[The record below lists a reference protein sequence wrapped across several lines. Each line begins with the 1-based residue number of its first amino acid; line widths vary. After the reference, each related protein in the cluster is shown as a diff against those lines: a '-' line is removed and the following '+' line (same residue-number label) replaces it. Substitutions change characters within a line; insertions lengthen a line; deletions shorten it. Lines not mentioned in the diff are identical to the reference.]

1 MSIRGVFSAIRRLFA
16 FARATLANLF
26 VLAFGFALLAG
37 VVALLS
43 GPDYPEV
50 PEGGALLV
58 APDGVVLENYQGVS
72 PLGLLTGGSGA
83 QTRLRDLLRAV
94 DEAAEDDR
102 IAALVLDPSG
112 LDFLTPAQL
121 EVIGEALTA
130 FRATGKKIVAKSHY
144 YGRDQYYLASFAD
157 EVYMHPL
164 GEVSLSG
171 YGLYNLYYGDL
182 FDEFNVNVHVFR
194 VGTHKAA
201 VEPYT
206 RNNMSTEAKLA
217 NQALIDSLWTHF
229 VDQVAANRKLEPEAL
244 LAYADRY
251 DEVLAAAGGNT
262 AEAALTHGLVDE
274 LLVDEEV
281 TKRLRK
287 LTQGDDT
294 YRRISFE
301 DYLRPQLPPMFGDVV
316 AVIPASGTIL
326 MGKQPAG
333 FIGAATLTG
342 LLRQARD
349 DDAVKALV
357 LRVDSGGGS
366 AFASELIREEVER
379 VQKKGKPV
387 VVSMAGTAASGG
399 YWIAATADE
408 IWAAP
413 TTITGSIGIFAIF
426 PTFEGPL
433 GDYGVYRD
441 GVGTGPF
448 VGALDTTA
456 GISEAMGRVLQSSV
470 EHGYETFI
478 DLVARGR
485 DLAPADVEAIAQGR
499 VWTGEKAQQLGLVD
513 ELGDLQDAIASAAD
527 LAGIEG
533 YKVRYIES
541 SLSTAERILRMA
553 VDNVAAGSTG
563 ARWRTGLVSDLA
575 GDLYRLNDPKHI
587 YALCDACRAF

>member
-1 MSIRGVFSAIRRLFA
+1 MSIRGAFSAIRRLFA

-26 VLAFGFALLAG
+26 VLAFGLALLAG
-37 VVALLS
+37 AIALSS

-50 PEGGALLV
+50 PDGGALLV
-58 APDGVVLENYQGVS
+58 APEGAVLEQNEGVN
-72 PLGLLTGGSGA
+72 PVGLLTSGSVT
-83 QTRLRDLLRAV
+83 QTRLRDLLRAI

-102 IAALVLDPSG
+102 IAAMVLNPSRMG
-112 LDFLTPAQL
+112 VLSPAQL
-121 EVIGEALTA
+121 GVIGEALAA

-157 EVYMHPL
+157 EVYMHPF
-164 GEVSLSG
+164 GEVSLTG
-171 YGLYNLYYGDL
+171 YGLYNLYYGGL

-201 VEPYT
+201 VEPFT
-206 RNNMSTEAKLA
+206 RNDMSTEAKAA
-217 NQALIDSLWTHF
+217 NEALIDGLWTHF
-229 VDQVAANRKLEPEAL
+229 VDRVAANRDLEPQAVRT
-244 LAYADRY
+244 YADRY
-251 DEVLAAAGGNT
+251 DEVLAAAGGNP

-274 LLVDEEV
+274 LLVEEEV
-281 TKRLRK
+281 SQRLRE
-287 LTQGDDT
+287 LTGGEGS
-294 YRRISFE
+294 YRHISFD
-301 DYLRPQLPPMFGDVV
+301 DYLRPRTPPLFGDVV

-333 FIGAATLTG
+333 LIGAETLTG

-366 AFASELIREEVER
+366 ALASELIREEVEL

-413 TTITGSIGIFAIF
+413 TTITGSIGIFAIL
-426 PTFEGPL
+426 PTFEGLL
-433 GDYGVYRD
+433 GDLGVYRD

-448 VGALDTTA
+448 VGALDPA
-456 GISEAMGRVLQSSV
+456 GGISEAMGRVLQAGV
-470 EHGYETFI
+470 EHGYQTFI

-485 DLAPADVEAIAQGR
+485 GLAPADVEAIAQGR

-513 ELGDLQDAIASAAD
+513 QLGDLQDAIASAAA
-527 LAGIEG
+527 LADVER
-533 YKVRYIES
+533 YRVRYIEP
-541 SLSTAERILRMA
+541 SLSIYQTMLKRV
-553 VDNVAAGSTG
+553 VDSAAAGATG
-563 ARWRTGLVSDLA
+563 ARWHTGLMTDLA
-575 GDLYRLNDPKHI
+575 QDLFLLNDPKHI
-587 YALCDACRAF
+587 YALCGACRTL